1 MEQLTSLNI
10 YLCQIF
16 LPFCSYRCKSLTN
29 DDNLIGNCISI
40 FAKWLSF
47 VQFCCNLSMWFHIWP
62 VKKVP
67 IFSHVGCYNRIL
79 PLCGNYLDRTSTR
92 MVIYC
97 WKYSVQLSITRLVK
111 KWVANSRPSFF
122 KTLQICLV
130 FYYAACDFMVD
141 ETKWHFW
148 SPNNFLLN
156 RILNVCKCNDFM
168 M

>member
-1 MEQLTSLNI
+1 MIKFLHFEQENLWNS
-10 YLCQIF
+10 YF
-16 LPFCSYRCKSLTN
+16 LHQFFYRCPSLTY

-47 VQFCCNLSMWFHIWP
+47 VQFCCHLFMWFYIWP

-111 KWVANSRPSFF
+111 KKRVKNSWLSSI
-122 KTLQICLV
+122 KILQI
-130 FYYAACDFMVD
+130 
-141 ETKWHFW
+141 
-148 SPNNFLLN
+148 SPCF
-156 RILNVCKCNDFM
+156 
-168 M
+168 